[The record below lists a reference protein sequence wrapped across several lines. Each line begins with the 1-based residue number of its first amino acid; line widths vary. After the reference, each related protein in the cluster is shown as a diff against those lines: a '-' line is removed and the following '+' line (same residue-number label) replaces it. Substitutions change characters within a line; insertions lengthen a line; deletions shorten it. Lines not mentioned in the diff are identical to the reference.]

1 MSQNEQCS
9 LRVAYPKLMDFTTD
23 ALTRMSVP
31 EGEASLIAK
40 SLIDA
45 DLKGVHSH
53 GVVRLP
59 VYIERLQAGVVN
71 PRPVIRTSRDGLGSC
86 VIDGDNG
93 LGHLVGHRAMEAAI
107 DKASSNAV
115 PAFVAVERS
124 NHYGAAGYFVE
135 QATRAGM
142 IGFSFTVGAINH
154 MAPWGGRQAMLGNNP
169 FAMGLPGA
177 PGCPPVILDMACSV
191 AARGK
196 IIVAARNG
204 ESIPDDW
211 ALDAEGRPTTDPVEA
226 LKGLVQPVGGP
237 KGYALTLVVGLLST
251 MLTSALFGTGLRH
264 LYDDMENEQNSGHLM
279 GALPIDLFTSLSG
292 FGDRMEEAT
301 REIHGAERADGVDA
315 IYLPGERESLAREH
329 SLREG
334 VSLGVGVVSDLITC
348 GKGLGIR
355 FPA

>member
-1 MSQNEQCS
+1 MSQ
-9 LRVAYPKLMDFTTD
+9 D
-23 ALTRMSVP
+23 AN
-31 EGEASLIAK
+31 ASLIPYPELLGFTTKVFKSLKVPDLEAELVAE

-45 DLKGVHSH
+45 DLKGIFSH

-59 VYIERLQAGVVN
+59 VYAERLKAGVIN
-71 PRPVIRTSRDGLGSC
+71 PIPEIKRRRDGLGSC

-93 LGHLVGHRAMEAAI
+93 LGHLVGIRAMEIAI
-107 DKASSNAV
+107 DKAATNSV
-115 PAFVAVERS
+115 PTFVAVERS
-124 NHYGAAGYFVE
+124 NHFGAAGYFVE
-135 QATRAGM
+135 QATRAEM

-154 MAPWGGRQAMLGNNP
+154 MAPWGGREALLGNNP

-177 PGCPPVILDMACSV
+177 KGEPPVILDMACSV

-204 ESIPDDW
+204 EAIPDDW
-211 ALDAEGRPTTDPVEA
+211 ALDERGHPTTDPVEA

-251 MLTSALFGTGLRH
+251 MMTSALFGSQLRH

-279 GALPIDLFTSLSG
+279 GVLPVDLFTSNES
-292 FGDRMEEAT
+292 FGTRM
-301 REIHGAERADGVDA
+301 REVSDEMHGAERADGVDS
-315 IYLPGERESLAREH
+315 IYLPGERESLARARA
-329 SLREG
+329 LKDGVPMGEG
-334 VSLGVGVVSDLITC
+334 VVGDLIECGRSLGI
-348 GKGLGIR
+348 K